1 MKKESHIS
9 VKEIMKAAG
18 LMVIMLAVIFAVFVF
33 SNVEFRMRDVTGC
46 FIMTMAALAVVNAF
60 SRKKTLKK

>member
-1 MKKESHIS
+1 MKKQRHIS
-9 VKEIMKAAG
+9 VKDIMKAAG
-18 LMVIMLAVIFAVFVF
+18 LMVLMMAVILAVFIF